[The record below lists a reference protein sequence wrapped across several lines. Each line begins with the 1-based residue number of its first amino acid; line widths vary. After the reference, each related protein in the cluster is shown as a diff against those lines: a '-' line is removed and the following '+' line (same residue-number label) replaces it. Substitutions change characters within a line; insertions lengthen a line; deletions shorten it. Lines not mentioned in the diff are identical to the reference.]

1 MFYNNL
7 NFKTY
12 TKVLLYSYYY
22 WNMKKIKI
30 LVIGLG
36 YWGKNFKR
44 IIESFEDRYE
54 IVAYVDKE
62 NIDNCEAPQFSN
74 IDDFL
79 DPEIEVDASVV
90 CTPANTHYELTK
102 KLLQNGIHCLV
113 EKPFTLQLDQSR
125 ELFALSK
132 KKNLEIL
139 VDHTFLYD
147 STIQYIQKIVENGA
161 IGDLIHISFERS
173 NLGPIRTDVNSSWD
187 LSTHDISIL
196 LALVNEMPL
205 DISSEGFS
213 IIGTGV
219 EDVVNTSLT
228 YEKLFVTLFASW
240 LHPEKTRKIK
250 IVGSK
255 KMIVW
260 DGMLFG
266 EEVKIF
272 DKGYEINNNQDSYTN
287 LTQIRNGDI
296 VVPNIQKSE
305 PLKEVVLDFY
315 NKILGEDINRLNTE
329 QLTNNVVEI
338 MEKINL
344 K

>member
-1 MFYNNL
+1 
-7 NFKTY
+7 
-12 TKVLLYSYYY
+12 
-22 WNMKKIKI
+22 
-30 LVIGLG
+30 
-36 YWGKNFKR
+36 
-44 IIESFEDRYE
+44 
-54 IVAYVDKE
+54 
-62 NIDNCEAPQFSN
+62 
-74 IDDFL
+74 
-79 DPEIEVDASVV
+79 
-90 CTPANTHYELTK
+90 
-102 KLLQNGIHCLV
+102 
-113 EKPFTLQLDQSR
+113 
-125 ELFALSK
+125 
-132 KKNLEIL
+132 
-139 VDHTFLYD
+139 
-147 STIQYIQKIVENGA
+147 
-161 IGDLIHISFERS
+161 
-173 NLGPIRTDVNSSWD
+173 VNSSWD

-272 DKGYEINNNQDSYTN
+272 DKGYEINNNQDTYTN